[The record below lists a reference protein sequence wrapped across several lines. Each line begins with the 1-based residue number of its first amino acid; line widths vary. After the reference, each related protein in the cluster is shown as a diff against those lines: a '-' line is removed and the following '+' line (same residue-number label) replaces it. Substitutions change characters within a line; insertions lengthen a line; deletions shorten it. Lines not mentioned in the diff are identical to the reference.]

1 MNAFTL
7 QKQDVIISIHP
18 KNFYVSVFNLFQ
30 AVQNLLPG
38 VVSFSKHAYPPDECY
53 TGFHKWKIVS
63 WVLKLSKYLFS
74 STGLYIENIIY
85 YIMETVSIN
94 KQAIIDLM
102 RVKDEFDTI
111 VESIELMGN
120 KKFMES
126 YKKAKEQVKK
136 REFVDWDVL

>member
-1 MNAFTL
+1 
-7 QKQDVIISIHP
+7 
-18 KNFYVSVFNLFQ
+18 
-30 AVQNLLPG
+30 
-38 VVSFSKHAYPPDECY
+38 
-53 TGFHKWKIVS
+53 
-63 WVLKLSKYLFS
+63 LSKYLFS

-136 REFVDWDVL
+136 REFVDWNVL

>member
-1 MNAFTL
+1 
-7 QKQDVIISIHP
+7 
-18 KNFYVSVFNLFQ
+18 
-30 AVQNLLPG
+30 
-38 VVSFSKHAYPPDECY
+38 
-53 TGFHKWKIVS
+53 
-63 WVLKLSKYLFS
+63 VLKLSKYLFS

-136 REFVDWDVL
+136 REFVDWNVL

>member
-1 MNAFTL
+1 M
-7 QKQDVIISIHP
+7 
-18 KNFYVSVFNLFQ
+18 
-30 AVQNLLPG
+30 
-38 VVSFSKHAYPPDECY
+38 
-53 TGFHKWKIVS
+53 
-63 WVLKLSKYLFS
+63 SKYLFS

-136 REFVDWDVL
+136 REFVDWNVL